1 MDWVIQKI
9 AEKMSVRQKF
19 WGIYKRTFQDC
30 VIGWDIQLNIPD
42 MSKEMHWDTLGPTKE
57 ILEYDMKLRENVR
70 QREQLKQELAE
81 PEKKPRGI
89 FRAIVIIGII
99 ILCIAAATA

>member
-1 MDWVIQKI
+1 
-9 AEKMSVRQKF
+9 
-19 WGIYKRTFQDC
+19 
-30 VIGWDIQLNIPD
+30 
-42 MSKEMHWDTLGPTKE
+42 
-57 ILEYDMKLRENVR
+57 MKLRENVR

-81 PEKKPRGI
+81 LEKRKRGI

>member
-1 MDWVIQKI
+1 
-9 AEKMSVRQKF
+9 
-19 WGIYKRTFQDC
+19 
-30 VIGWDIQLNIPD
+30 

-57 ILEYDMKLRENVR
+57 ILEYDMKLRETVR

-81 PEKKPRGI
+81 LEKKPRGI

>member
-1 MDWVIQKI
+1 M
-9 AEKMSVRQKF
+9 
-19 WGIYKRTFQDC
+19 C
-30 VIGWDIQLNIPD
+30 
-42 MSKEMHWDTLGPTKE
+42 HWLRYPIKYTGYEQGNALGHLGPTKE

-81 PEKKPRGI
+81 LEKKPRGI